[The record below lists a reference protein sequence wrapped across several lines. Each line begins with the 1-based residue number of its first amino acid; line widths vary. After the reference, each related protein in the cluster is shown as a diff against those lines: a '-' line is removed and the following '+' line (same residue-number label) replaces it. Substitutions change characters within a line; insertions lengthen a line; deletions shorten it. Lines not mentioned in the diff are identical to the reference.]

1 MNARHS
7 DNQGRTF
14 FYVSKTISKVP
25 LLCYEITSRDD
36 MARGKD
42 DFAPIQAS
50 G

>member
-1 MNARHS
+1 MNAGRS
-7 DNQGRTF
+7 DNQGRIF
-14 FYVSKTISKVP
+14 FYISKNVNKIP
-25 LLCYEITSRDD
+25 LLCSEITSRDD